1 MTTIQQFL
9 EDLLKENFLNP
20 VQIIE
25 VMARVKELP
34 ETKTIHWNDPIDGY
48 PLPFKVTIWFVT
60 KNEALAWIDETCPEA
75 FFRELFVTYTG
86 S

>member
-1 MTTIQQFL
+1 MKTIQQFL

-20 VQIIE
+20 VQI
-25 VMARVKELP
+25 
-34 ETKTIHWNDPIDGY
+34 IDGY